1 MSPPFPFASL
11 SHRRTYLRRI
21 ALRNKVCAVRVPPLL
36 KGQQSLLEPLL
47 IDLFPGYDA
56 SGVVGEVVVE
66 ASAKEVNRPMAKAY
80 AVELGWLVE
89 MDVWRI
95 EETGEHLLE

>member
-1 MSPPFPFASL
+1 MNKF
-11 SHRRTYLRRI
+11 HTIRT
-21 ALRNKVCAVRVPPLL
+21 PSLL

-47 IDLFPGYDA
+47 IDLLPGYDA

-66 ASAKEVNRPMAKAY
+66 ASAKEVNRPMAKAN